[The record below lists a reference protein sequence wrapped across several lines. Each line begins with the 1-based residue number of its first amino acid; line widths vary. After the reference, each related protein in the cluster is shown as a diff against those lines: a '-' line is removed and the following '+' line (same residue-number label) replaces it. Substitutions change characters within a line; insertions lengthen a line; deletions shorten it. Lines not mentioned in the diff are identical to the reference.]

1 MVKTVIVNVVS
12 TANLQQ
18 KLDLHELE
26 QFKEILH
33 DEKIY
38 GGRVAYFKIPA
49 MEGKVSIFPSGKMIS
64 VGTKSETKAVEE
76 LSLAKDFLVSK
87 KLINPVQFEP
97 KVQNIVAVAEYD
109 ESINLEELAKT

>member
-33 DEKIY
+33 DTRIY
-38 GGRVAYFKIPA
+38 GGRVAYLKSAA
-49 MEGKVSIFPSGKMIS
+49 MEGKARAKERRLLYSKARAYVKSYRIPGK
-64 VGTKSETKAVEE
+64 E
-76 LSLAKDFLVSK
+76 
-87 KLINPVQFEP
+87 KLIW
-97 KVQNIVAVAEYD
+97 
-109 ESINLEELAKT
+109 